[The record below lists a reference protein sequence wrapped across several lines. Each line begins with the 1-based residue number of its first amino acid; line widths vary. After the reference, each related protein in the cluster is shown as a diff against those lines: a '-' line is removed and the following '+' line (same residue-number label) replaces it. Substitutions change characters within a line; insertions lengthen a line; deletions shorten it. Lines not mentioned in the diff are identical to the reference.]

1 MNGALPVGTAVF
13 EQDATEVVQLHG
25 SSGLDAVNVYVVPLL
40 RKARVCGVWRR
51 DTRVSTIEG
60 VAQDVLDAILCTH
73 AVGHDDE
80 LALFERCVR
89 LFGQLE
95 EDLFPVFLPHDKS
108 RTRQGRGAVEAE
120 EDENKL

>member
-1 MNGALPVGTAVF
+1 MYGALPVSLVVL
-13 EQDATEVVQLHG
+13 EQDAIEVVELHG
-25 SSGLDAVNVYVVPLL
+25 SSGLDAVNVYVVTLL
-40 RKARVCGVWRR
+40 RKARVCGGWRG
-51 DTRVSTIEG
+51 DTRVSAIEG

-95 EDLFPVFLPHDKS
+95 EDLLPAFLPHDKS
-108 RTRQGRGAVEAE
+108 RTSQDRGAVEAA
-120 EDENKL
+120 